1 MSYPYYRS
9 AREQLDDD
17 LQGEDSLKY
26 LTKISVIDSSMVW
39 FQDVLTKMAIHESLG
54 PGQEKDQA
62 LQKLYVAAE
71 NYEAKMQEMR
81 NYLLCFG
88 KP

>member
-1 MSYPYYRS
+1 MSHPYYRT

-26 LTKISVIDSSMVW
+26 LTKMAVIDSSMLW

-54 PGQEKDQA
+54 PGEEKDQA
-62 LQKLYVAAE
+62 LQKLYAAIE

-81 NYLLCFG
+81 NYLVRFG
-88 KP
+88 QR